1 MKKDIRLH
9 YVTIKEVDENALKK
23 RKINFEM
30 Y

>member
-23 RKINFEM
+23 KKNKL
-30 Y
+30 